1 MLFIKKKIIILPKYL
16 KIVLLFIIFF
26 SPNTLAEKII
36 IPSYFGSIKWNKV
49 NVRTGPGQQYP
60 IKWEFHKKNLPVEII
75 SEHENWFKIRYF
87 DEEEGWVHKRLIS
100 KKRYVMIKDS
110 AQILRNKPDNLSN
123 AVLIVENNVLAKVL
137 KCKKK
142 WCKIGINQK
151 NGWILKSYLW
161 GVYQNEVL
169 N

>member
-1 MLFIKKKIIILPKYL
+1 MSFIKKKIFFIPKHL
-16 KIVLLFIIFF
+16 KIVLLFLIFF
-26 SPNTLAEKII
+26 TPAVLAEKII

-75 SEHENWFKIRYF
+75 SEHENWLKIRYF